1 MNQPESIYS
10 EQSRGNLRSR
20 QSVPFLR
27 SPLSSLDNWNEQPSL
42 PSSLNVKGKTLV
54 ARQAAELL
62 AKDRRI
68 SELTAQLSEEE
79 SRSEKTRIVNH
90 KLTAS
95 VEELTTKLAK
105 VEGEL
110 AAQNRTVDFL
120 RDQLSTAQGKL
131 FDIQFKEPEAASR
144 HPAFARARQNK
155 SEVQWLL
162 QLRKQGWYELEDLAT
177 TFAGENRLGEGFTP
191 KDYAAIIQSVN
202 TETVTVQYSKASPI
216 RTFYFENPKSFVPTL
231 PLYYQGR
238 PVGVLIEDSITVD
251 ELMLAE
257 GIV

>member
-1 MNQPESIYS
+1 
-10 EQSRGNLRSR
+10 
-20 QSVPFLR
+20 VPFLR
-27 SPLSSLDNWNEQPSL
+27 GPLSTLDNWNEEPSL
-42 PSSLNVKGKTLV
+42 PNSLNVKGKTLV
-54 ARQAAELL
+54 ARQATELL

-68 SELTAQLSEEE
+68 NELAAQLSEEE
-79 SRSEKTRIVNH
+79 SRSEKARITNQ
-90 KLTAS
+90 KLSAS
-95 VEELTTKLAK
+95 VEELTTKLAE

-110 AAQNRTVDFL
+110 AVQNRMVDFL

-131 FDIQFKEPEAASR
+131 FDLQFKEPEAASR

-177 TFAGENRLGEGFTP
+177 TFAGEARLGEEFSP

-202 TETVTVQYSKASPI
+202 TETVTVQYSKAAPM

-231 PLYYQGR
+231 PLYYKGR
-238 PVGVLIEDSITVD
+238 PVGVLPEDSMMVD
-251 ELMLAE
+251 ELMLSE